1 MYDVYVET
9 ILANDSLATNTPPSD
24 KCSTPISPGK
34 IVIHDRKLVEDEVL
48 PIYFNHKSFASLR
61 RQLSYFSFV
70 RVGKS
75 SRGKVVYA
83 NDAVFEIADILKLK
97 RRSTSSEKKAQR
109 QQKELYQDKKNQ
121 HLMVTSSD
129 VASAVN
135 SGMMNAA
142 KANDK
147 VESTKNC
154 PPPVVTSSY
163 CRTSSTTHSSLS
175 ASSDN
180 EGATKKVSNS
190 YNRKKRSSSFQKYK
204 LRRKD
209 RARLKKMLHYNRIVP
224 FIHLPSMPNLV
235 EVDTN
240 ASSSRGAGAGTKREP
255 GTGLGDTVLKF
266 NKKKRCNTNE
276 TAINA
281 LLSLGAP

>member
-1 MYDVYVET
+1 M
-9 ILANDSLATNTPPSD
+9 PD
-24 KCSTPISPGK
+24 KYAPQITTGK
-34 IVIHDRKLVEDEVL
+34 IVIHDRKKVEEEVL
-48 PIYFNHKSFASLR
+48 PFYFNHKSFASLR
-61 RQLSYFSFV
+61 RQLSYFSFF

-75 SRGKVVYA
+75 SGGKVTYA
-83 NDAVFEIADILKLK
+83 NKSVFEIADILKLK
-97 RRSTSSEKKAQR
+97 RRNTTSEKKPQDQYR
-109 QQKELYQDKKNQ
+109 QQQQKEFYPNKKSQ
-121 HLMVTSSD
+121 QLLTATSPE
-129 VASAVN
+129 VVSAVN
-135 SGMMNAA
+135 SGMLNAA

-147 VESTKNC
+147 LDSMKNC
-154 PPPVVTSSY
+154 PPAPVSSSY
-163 CRTSSTTHSSLS
+163 CRNSSTTHSSLS

-190 YNRKKRSSSFQKYK
+190 NIKKRPSSLLKYK

-240 ASSSRGAGAGTKREP
+240 ASSSRGGAGIKRDSA
-255 GTGLGDTVLKF
+255 TALGDEEKC
-266 NKKKRCNTNE
+266 NKKKRSNTNE
-276 TAINA
+276 AAINA